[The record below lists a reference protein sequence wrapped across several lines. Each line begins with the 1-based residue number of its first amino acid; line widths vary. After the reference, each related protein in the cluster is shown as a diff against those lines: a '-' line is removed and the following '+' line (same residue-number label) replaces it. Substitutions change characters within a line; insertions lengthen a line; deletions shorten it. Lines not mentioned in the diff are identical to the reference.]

1 MPLQSLVWAGLGR
14 LVRLAAS
21 AVFRACPAHFSSYD
35 RVYGV
40 LGAAIA
46 FLVWAWSLDLTLPG
60 GLEVSV
66 ALGGKGRDAKTEDA
80 GGS

>member
-1 MPLQSLVWAGLGR
+1 
-14 LVRLAAS
+14 
-21 AVFRACPAHFSSYD
+21 
-35 RVYGV
+35 VYGV